1 MKSESYKGLDTEKNT
16 KLGSVYSYFRDH
28 GEEIKLW
35 QDTEDTEQL
44 NPVGRLRSIESVW
57 KSCQQFL
64 NDPKTAIDLGSGF
77 AYGLVYMETIGIKV
91 VGIESVKHKIDQ
103 AVNLFEKSPIPLK
116 KSESINLQ
124 ETPAIVHGDVMDV
137 DIREEDKVDLV
148 TAFYLSGEM
157 VNNPLFLSKAK
168 SFLKNGGK
176 ILLSTQVSNEEVTE
190 WLNRNQIK
198 DKQVQVI
205 DVPNNFEGTAI
216 LLSL

>member
-1 MKSESYKGLDTEKNT
+1 MKSESYKGLEIEKNT
-16 KLGSVYSYFRDH
+16 KLESVYSYFRDH

-35 QDTEDTEQL
+35 QDTEDIEQL
-44 NPVGRLRSIESVW
+44 NPVGRLRSIEAVW

-77 AYGLVYMETIGIKV
+77 AYGLVYMETIGIEA

-116 KSESINLQ
+116 ESESINLQ
-124 ETPAIVHGDVMDV
+124 DTPAIVHGDVMDV
-137 DIREEDKVDLV
+137 DISEEDKVDLV
-148 TAFYLSGEM
+148 TAFYLSGAM
-157 VNNPLFLSKAK
+157 VNNPLFLGKAK
-168 SFLKNGGK
+168 SFLKDGGK

-198 DKQVQVI
+198 DEQVQI
-205 DVPNNFEGTAI
+205 IKVPNNFEGTAI